1 MRNRRGRRYIGI
13 ATVQEHSRPVHYR
26 RGRPQR
32 RAALRAAPPTPV
44 SASTSSTARDR
55 RPQARASSAPTAAS
69 IAAAKAAAHEHAF
82 KLKLELV
89 RAPHEPRRAGV
100 PARRGLGSSAA
111 DASVARAVLSWAPE
125 WRRRGRSD
133 DAHGL
138 GRAGVM
144 PAGWAA
150 HAAAIAAAA
159 AAQAAVVAG
168 ANSKA
173 RDVQRQ
179 SVSH

>member
-1 MRNRRGRRYIGI
+1 M
-13 ATVQEHSRPVHYR
+13 QEHSRPACCR

-32 RAALRAAPPTPV
+32 RVALRAVRPTPV

-82 KLKLELV
+82 ELKLELV

-138 GRAGVM
+138 CRAGDARGLGR
-144 PAGWAA
+144 PRCCHRGGGGGAGGGGGGGE
-150 HAAAIAAAA
+150 
-159 AAQAAVVAG
+159 QQG
-168 ANSKA
+168 KGRST
-173 RDVQRQ
+173 
-179 SVSH
+179 SVSESLRAA